1 MIYMAYS
8 TLHWRIVNI
17 MARLFGLMAF
27 GAAVAFAISAA
38 RYWANPHLADS
49 IPSASGSAFGDAF
62 GVMIFS
68 LVVGVLFS
76 IVDTFRPDL
85 DRSAINA
92 RNAFWKADIDLFRI
106 GSANSIPHL
115 TS

>member
-1 MIYMAYS
+1 MAYS

-27 GAAVAFAISAA
+27 GAAIAFAISAA
-38 RYWANPHLADS
+38 RYWANPHLADR
-49 IPSASGSAFGDAF
+49 IPSASGSAFGDAV

-85 DRSAINA
+85 DRSAIKNDSGGRQKRSWWTGEPFPTGMSERLEA
-92 RNAFWKADIDLFRI
+92 R
-106 GSANSIPHL
+106 
-115 TS
+115 